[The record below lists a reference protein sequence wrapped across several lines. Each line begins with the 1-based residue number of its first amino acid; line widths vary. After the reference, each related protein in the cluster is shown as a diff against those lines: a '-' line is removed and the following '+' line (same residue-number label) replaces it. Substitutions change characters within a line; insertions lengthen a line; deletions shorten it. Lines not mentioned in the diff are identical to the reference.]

1 MEKGME
7 ILENET
13 PVQSIVR
20 FLNEGRTESE
30 VYDFICDKCALQ
42 LKSKADRIGVAAH
55 IAEVARLNVFAGEA
69 EQA

>member
-1 MEKGME
+1 MKKGME

-30 VYDFICDKCALQ
+30 VYEFICDKCALQ

-55 IAEVARLNVFAGEA
+55 IAEVAKINVFAEEG